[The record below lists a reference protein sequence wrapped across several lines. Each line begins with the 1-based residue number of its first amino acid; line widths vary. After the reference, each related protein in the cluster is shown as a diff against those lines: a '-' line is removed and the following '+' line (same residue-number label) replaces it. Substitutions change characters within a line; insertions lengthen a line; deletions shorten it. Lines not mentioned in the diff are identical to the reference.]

1 MGLLALTV
9 TGALLALPAAP
20 ALVDIST
27 TQTLPAKACRLDAAG
42 QPLTNPQGDLI
53 GTNNAHSRI
62 PPVPGN
68 GTNPNL
74 ARFGNQTNA
83 HNASPG
89 RPM

>member
-9 TGALLALPAAP
+9 TGALLA
-20 ALVDIST
+20 
-27 TQTLPAKACRLDAAG
+27 LPAKACRLDAAG